1 MTQHIEDFEID
12 VLGARR
18 SRMRMAIYAVQVLN
32 HVSQELGYKG
42 KDFFGLLQVILE
54 KKIHF
59 VCKVLIVSF
68 SLEI

>member
-32 HVSQELGYKG
+32 HVSQGLGCKG
-42 KDFFGLLQVILE
+42 KDFFGLLQVICR
-54 KKIHF
+54 KKYTLF
-59 VCKVLIVSF
+59 VRC
-68 SLEI
+68 